1 MFNFFSKNH
10 IRYGI
15 IALAC
20 SFLSSIAIKN
30 TQAELAIPSVE
41 TTDSSHEI
49 AAENENEENELWDE
63 VERMLP
69 LARYNIGVYI
79 FRRYSN

>member
-20 SFLSSIAIKN
+20 SFLSSITIKN
-30 TQAELAIPSVE
+30 TQAELAISSIE
-41 TTDSSHEI
+41 ATDFFTRNS
-49 AAENENEENELWDE
+49 
-63 VERMLP
+63 
-69 LARYNIGVYI
+69 ARK
-79 FRRYSN
+79 